1 MWFNLNKEDKQ
12 NYKLLITNFASLSEA
27 FSQKKE
33 DEESEDF
40 VAPIINSK
48 FQETVF
54 QKSFNAFGEDISN
67 TSFDASIILDEK
79 NKYLVGIKSF
89 GISSGD
95 QKIAQ
100 FKSDSQSKG
109 WIDKFNIIRDNSQ
122 NVKTKEEND
131 NINNNYYYELAKE
144 ISLLRNKRIASSKE
158 QLKGFVYDDV
168 TVKSVYHVLMP
179 SKKGENPK
187 IYVGE
192 IDYLPIDIENIEIE
206 GATSL
211 KTPTNF
217 KFNDGKHFYKYTSA
231 DSQLYMNFKNKD
243 IVLEEWELEYVK
255 DPFYIFENLHLLSR
269 KSEENK
275 ILQTVSWMIANKD
288 GKVEE
293 SSGFNAFDGSSKI
306 GKSSRE
312 KRIKKIERYLRDNF
326 RIEDINFIIDM
337 LKKILI
343 ENTKTAEKKQLRS
356 KLINFIENL
365 NDDYLAN
372 EIKKMVYRPVGE
384 VYIPIPDSKN
394 FHKNFPDFFAKDAG
408 KLEEGK
414 SSLILPKED
423 RTFKLKFISSGNVID
438 AYINQD
444 SGKAIQS
451 IDRQDILGEWLLR
464 GVFQLKERELL
475 TAERLAELHINAIRF
490 TKYKNIEEIGI
501 EFIWIDENNPPEDAI
516 GWVAKNKILD
526 INEISANKKSNNN
539 KHLKIAENTDD
550 SDYFC

>member
-1 MWFNLNKEDKQ
+1 
-12 NYKLLITNFASLSEA
+12 
-27 FSQKKE
+27 
-33 DEESEDF
+33 
-40 VAPIINSK
+40 
-48 FQETVF
+48 
-54 QKSFNAFGEDISN
+54 
-67 TSFDASIILDEK
+67 
-79 NKYLVGIKSF
+79 
-89 GISSGD
+89 
-95 QKIAQ
+95 
-100 FKSDSQSKG
+100 
-109 WIDKFNIIRDNSQ
+109 
-122 NVKTKEEND
+122 
-131 NINNNYYYELAKE
+131 
-144 ISLLRNKRIASSKE
+144 
-158 QLKGFVYDDV
+158 
-168 TVKSVYHVLMP
+168 
-179 SKKGENPK
+179 
-187 IYVGE
+187 
-192 IDYLPIDIENIEIE
+192 
-206 GATSL
+206 
-211 KTPTNF
+211 
-217 KFNDGKHFYKYTSA
+217 
-231 DSQLYMNFKNKD
+231 
-243 IVLEEWELEYVK
+243 
-255 DPFYIFENLHLLSR
+255 
-269 KSEENK
+269 
-275 ILQTVSWMIANKD
+275 
-288 GKVEE
+288 
-293 SSGFNAFDGSSKI
+293 
-306 GKSSRE
+306 
-312 KRIKKIERYLRDNF
+312 
-326 RIEDINFIIDM
+326 M

-526 INEISANKKSNNN
+526 IKEISANKKSNNN

>member
-100 FKSDSQSKG
+100 FKSDSQSRG
-109 WIDKFNIIRDNSQ
+109 WIDKFNTIRDNSQ
-122 NVKTKEEND
+122 NAKTKEEND
-131 NINNNYYYELAKE
+131 SINKNYYYELAKE

-168 TVKSVYHVLMP
+168 SVKSVYHVLMP

-243 IVLEEWELEYVK
+243 IILEEWELEYVK
-255 DPFYIFENLHLLSR
+255 DPFYIFENLHLLSK

-312 KRIKKIERYLRDNF
+312 KRIKKVEKYLSDNF
-326 RIEDINFIIDM
+326 CVEDRNIIIDL

-343 ENTKTAEKKQLRS
+343 ENTKTAEKKLLRS
-356 KLINFIENL
+356 KLINFIGNL
-365 NDDYLAN
+365 NDDYLTN
-372 EIKKMVYRPVGE
+372 EIEKMVYRPVGE
-384 VYIPIPDSKN
+384 VYIPIPDSKK

-414 SSLILPKED
+414 SSLALPKEN

-444 SGKAIQS
+444 AGKAIQS

-464 GVFQLKERELL
+464 GVFQLEERELL
-475 TAERLAELHINAIRF
+475 TSERLAELHINAIRF
-490 TKYKNIEEIGI
+490 IKYVDAEEIGI
-501 EFIWIDENNPPEDAI
+501 EFIWIDENNPPEDSI
-516 GWVAKNKILD
+516 GWVAKNKISNLEK
-526 INEISANKKSNNN
+526 IKTNRRLNKNISRKVA
-539 KHLKIAENTDD
+539 APRED
-550 SDYFC
+550 SDYSY

>member
-1 MWFNLNKEDKQ
+1 MWYNLNKEDKE

-33 DEESEDF
+33 DENNEDF

-54 QKSFNAFGEDISN
+54 QKSFNAFGEDIAN
-67 TSFDASIILDEK
+67 TSFDASVILDEK

-109 WIDKFNIIRDNSQ
+109 WIDKFNIIKENSR
-122 NVKTKEEND
+122 NVNTKEEND
-131 NINNNYYYELAKE
+131 KLNEKYYYELAKE

-179 SKKGENPK
+179 SKKGDSPK

-192 IDYLPIDIENIEIE
+192 IDYLPIDIENIKIE

-243 IVLEEWELEYVK
+243 IVLEEWKLEYVK
-255 DPFYIFENLHLLSR
+255 DPFYIFENLHLLS
-269 KSEENK
+269 KKAEGNP
-275 ILQTVSWMIANKD
+275 ILQTVSWMITNKE

-306 GKSSRE
+306 GKEARR
-312 KRIKKIERYLRDNF
+312 KRIEKIKEYLKNRNSKEGNDYI
-326 RIEDINFIIDM
+326 IEI
-337 LKKILI
+337 LEKILMGNI
-343 ENTKTAEKKQLRS
+343 KTDEKKLLRT
-356 KLINFIENL
+356 KLIDFIRSL
-365 NDDYLAN
+365 NDEYLKN
-372 EIKKMVYRPVGE
+372 EIEKMVYRPVGE

-394 FHKNFPDFFAKDAG
+394 FHKNYPDFFAKDAG
-408 KLEEGK
+408 KLKEGK
-414 SSLILPKED
+414 SSLALSKEE
-423 RTFKLKFISSGNVID
+423 RTFKLKFLSSGNIID

-464 GVFQLKERELL
+464 GVFQLEERELL
-475 TAERLAELHINAIRF
+475 TAEKLEELQINAIRF
-490 TKYKNIEEIGI
+490 IKYKNSEEIGI
-501 EFIWIDENNPPEDAI
+501 EFIWIDKDNPPKDAI
-516 GWVAKNKILD
+516 GWVSKNKI
-526 INEISANKKSNNN
+526 INMKATPLNYSTETPP
-539 KHLKIAENTDD
+539 LKIAAPD
-550 SDYFC
+550 STYDNLD

>member
-1 MWFNLNKEDKQ
+1 MWFNLNNEDKQ

-33 DEESEDF
+33 YEESEDF

-67 TSFDASIILDEK
+67 TSYDASIILDEK

-100 FKSDSQSKG
+100 FKSDSQSRG
-109 WIDKFNIIRDNSQ
+109 WIDKFNTIRDNSQ
-122 NVKTKEEND
+122 NAKTKEEND
-131 NINNNYYYELAKE
+131 SINNNYYYELAKE

-158 QLKGFVYDDV
+158 QLKGFIYDDV

-312 KRIKKIERYLRDNF
+312 KRIKKVEKYLKDNF
-326 RIEDINFIIDM
+326 CIEDSNFIIDI

-343 ENTKTAEKKQLRS
+343 ENNKTAEKKELRF
-356 KLINFIENL
+356 KLINYIKNL
-365 NDDYLAN
+365 NDDYLKY
-372 EIKKMVYRPVGE
+372 EIEKMVYRPVGE

-414 SSLILPKED
+414 SSLVLSKEK

-444 SGKAIQS
+444 AGKAIQS

-539 KHLKIAENTDD
+539 KHLKIAENTDE

>member
-1 MWFNLNKEDKQ
+1 MWFNLNNEDKQ

-33 DEESEDF
+33 YEESEDF

-67 TSFDASIILDEK
+67 TSYDASIILDEK

-100 FKSDSQSKG
+100 FKSDSQSRG
-109 WIDKFNIIRDNSQ
+109 WIDKFNTIRDNSQ
-122 NVKTKEEND
+122 NAKTKEEND
-131 NINNNYYYELAKE
+131 SINNNYYYELAKE

-158 QLKGFVYDDV
+158 QLKGFIYDDV

-192 IDYLPIDIENIEIE
+192 IDDLPIDIENIEIE

-312 KRIKKIERYLRDNF
+312 KRIKKVEKYLKDNF
-326 RIEDINFIIDM
+326 CIEDSNFIIDI

-343 ENTKTAEKKQLRS
+343 ENNKTAEKKELRF
-356 KLINFIENL
+356 KLINYIKNL
-365 NDDYLAN
+365 NDDYLKY
-372 EIKKMVYRPVGE
+372 EIEKMVYRPVGE

-414 SSLILPKED
+414 SSLVLSKEK

-444 SGKAIQS
+444 AGKAIQS

-539 KHLKIAENTDD
+539 KHLKIAENTDE

>member
-40 VAPIINSK
+40 VTPIINSK

-100 FKSDSQSKG
+100 FKSDSQSRG

-158 QLKGFVYDDV
+158 QLKGFIYDDV

-312 KRIKKIERYLRDNF
+312 KRIKKVEKYLKDNF
-326 RIEDINFIIDM
+326 CIEDSNFIIDI

-343 ENTKTAEKKQLRS
+343 ENNKTAEKKELRF
-356 KLINFIENL
+356 KLINYIKNL
-365 NDDYLAN
+365 NDDYLKY
-372 EIKKMVYRPVGE
+372 EIEKMVYRPVGE

-414 SSLILPKED
+414 SSLVLSKEK

-444 SGKAIQS
+444 AGKAIQS

-490 TKYKNIEEIGI
+490 TKYVDTDVIGI

-526 INEISANKKSNNN
+526 IKEISANKKSNNN
-539 KHLKIAENTDD
+539 KHLKIAENTDE

>member
-1 MWFNLNKEDKQ
+1 MWFNLNNEDKQ

-33 DEESEDF
+33 YEESEDF

-67 TSFDASIILDEK
+67 TSYDASIILDEK

-100 FKSDSQSKG
+100 FKSDSQSRG
-109 WIDKFNIIRDNSQ
+109 WIDKFNTIRDNSQ
-122 NVKTKEEND
+122 NAKTKEEND
-131 NINNNYYYELAKE
+131 SINNNYYYELAKE

-158 QLKGFVYDDV
+158 QLKGFIYDDV

-312 KRIKKIERYLRDNF
+312 KRIKKVEKYLKGNF
-326 RIEDINFIIDM
+326 CIEDSNFIIDI

-343 ENTKTAEKKQLRS
+343 ENNKTAEKKELRF
-356 KLINFIENL
+356 KLINYIKNL
-365 NDDYLAN
+365 NDDYLKY
-372 EIKKMVYRPVGE
+372 EIEKMVYRPVGE

-414 SSLILPKED
+414 SSLVLSKEK

-444 SGKAIQS
+444 AGKAIQS

-490 TKYKNIEEIGI
+490 TKYVDTDVIGI

-539 KHLKIAENTDD
+539 KHLKIAENTDE

>member
-1 MWFNLNKEDKQ
+1 MWNSLNKRDKQ

-33 DEESEDF
+33 DEVSESF

-67 TSFDASIILDEK
+67 TSFDASIILDDK

-89 GISSGD
+89 GFFSGD
-95 QKIAQ
+95 QKVAQ
-100 FKSDSQSKG
+100 FKSDSQLKG
-109 WIDKFNIIRDNSQ
+109 WIDRFNKIKENSK
-122 NVKTKEEND
+122 NTKTKEEND
-131 NINNNYYYELAKE
+131 RINYKYYYELAKE
-144 ISLLRNKRIASSKE
+144 ISILRNKRIASSKE
-158 QLKGFVYDDV
+158 QLKGFIYDDV

-179 SKKGENPK
+179 SKKGDNPK

-192 IDYLPIDIENIEIE
+192 IDYLPIDIENLEIE

-217 KFNDGKHFYKYTSA
+217 KFNDGRHYYKYTSA

-243 IVLEEWELEYVK
+243 IVLEEWKLEYVK
-255 DPFYIFENLHLLSR
+255 DPFYIFENLHLLS
-269 KSEENK
+269 KKTEGNN
-275 ILQTVSWMIANKD
+275 ILQTVSWMITNKD

-306 GKSSRE
+306 GKKTRE
-312 KRIKKIERYLRDNF
+312 KRIKKIEAYLSNSYNG
-326 RIEDINFIIDM
+326 EDSRFIIEA

-343 ENTKTAEKKQLRS
+343 ANTKITDKKQLRS
-356 KLINFIENL
+356 KLLNFVKSL
-365 NDDYLAN
+365 NDDYLKN
-372 EIKKMVYRPVGE
+372 EIEKMVYRPVGE

-394 FHKNFPDFFAKDAG
+394 FHRNFPDFFAKNAG

-526 INEISANKKSNNN
+526 IKEISANKKSNNN

>member
-1 MWFNLNKEDKQ
+1 MWFNLNNEDKQ

-33 DEESEDF
+33 YEESEDF

-67 TSFDASIILDEK
+67 TSYDASIILDEK

-100 FKSDSQSKG
+100 FKSDSQSRG
-109 WIDKFNIIRDNSQ
+109 WIDKFNTIRDNSQ
-122 NVKTKEEND
+122 NAKTKEEND
-131 NINNNYYYELAKE
+131 SINNNYYYELAKE

-158 QLKGFVYDDV
+158 QLKGFIYDDV

-179 SKKGENPK
+179 SKKGEKPK

-312 KRIKKIERYLRDNF
+312 KRIKKVEKYLKDNF
-326 RIEDINFIIDM
+326 CIEDSNFIIDI

-343 ENTKTAEKKQLRS
+343 ENNKTAEKKELRF
-356 KLINFIENL
+356 KLINYIKNL
-365 NDDYLAN
+365 NDDYLKY
-372 EIKKMVYRPVGE
+372 EIEKMVYRPVGE

-414 SSLILPKED
+414 SSLVLSKEK

-444 SGKAIQS
+444 AGKAIQS

-490 TKYKNIEEIGI
+490 TKYVDTDVIGI

-539 KHLKIAENTDD
+539 KHLKIAENTDE

>member
-100 FKSDSQSKG
+100 FKSDSQSRG
-109 WIDKFNIIRDNSQ
+109 WIDKFNTIRDNSQ
-122 NVKTKEEND
+122 NAKTKEEND

-168 TVKSVYHVLMP
+168 TVKSIYHVLMP

-526 INEISANKKSNNN
+526 IKEISANKKSNNN

>member
-1 MWFNLNKEDKQ
+1 MWNSLNKRDKQ

-33 DEESEDF
+33 DEVSESF

-67 TSFDASIILDEK
+67 TSFDASIILDDK

-89 GISSGD
+89 GFFSGD
-95 QKIAQ
+95 QKVAQ
-100 FKSDSQSKG
+100 FKSDSQLKG
-109 WIDKFNIIRDNSQ
+109 WIDRFNKIKENSK
-122 NVKTKEEND
+122 NTKTKEEND
-131 NINNNYYYELAKE
+131 RINYKYYYELAKE
-144 ISLLRNKRIASSKE
+144 ISILRNKRIASSKE
-158 QLKGFVYDDV
+158 QLKGFIYDDV

-179 SKKGENPK
+179 SKKGDNPK

-192 IDYLPIDIENIEIE
+192 IDYLPIDIENLEIE

-217 KFNDGKHFYKYTSA
+217 KFNDGRHYYKYTSA

-255 DPFYIFENLHLLSR
+255 DPFYIFENLHLLS
-269 KSEENK
+269 KKTEGNN
-275 ILQTVSWMIANKD
+275 ILQTVSWMITNKD

-293 SSGFNAFDGSSKI
+293 SSGFNAFDGASKMEKKI
-306 GKSSRE
+306 RE
-312 KRIKKIERYLRDNF
+312 KRIKKIEAYLSNSYNG
-326 RIEDINFIIDM
+326 EDSRFIIEA

-343 ENTKTAEKKQLRS
+343 ANTKKTDKKQLRS

-365 NDDYLAN
+365 NDDYLTN
-372 EIKKMVYRPVGE
+372 EIEKMVYRPVGE

-394 FHKNFPDFFAKDAG
+394 FHKNFPNFFAKDAG
-408 KLEEGK
+408 KLVEGK

-501 EFIWIDENNPPEDAI
+501 EFIWIDENNPPKDAI

-526 INEISANKKSNNN
+526 IKEIATNKKSNNN

>member
-1 MWFNLNKEDKQ
+1 MK
-12 NYKLLITNFASLSEA
+12 
-27 FSQKKE
+27 
-33 DEESEDF
+33 
-40 VAPIINSK
+40 
-48 FQETVF
+48 
-54 QKSFNAFGEDISN
+54 
-67 TSFDASIILDEK
+67 K

-100 FKSDSQSKG
+100 FKSDSQSRG
-109 WIDKFNIIRDNSQ
+109 WIDKFNTIRDNSQ

-217 KFNDGKHFYKYTSA
+217 KFNDGKHYYKYTSA

-269 KSEENK
+269 NSEKNK

-293 SSGFNAFDGSSKI
+293 SSGFNAFDGASKI
-306 GKSSRE
+306 GKNSRE
-312 KRIKKIERYLRDNF
+312 KRIKKLEQYLKENF
-326 RIEDINFIIDM
+326 TIEDTNFIISI
-337 LKKILI
+337 LKGILI
-343 ENTKTAEKKQLRS
+343 EKNTTAEKKLLRF
-356 KLINFIENL
+356 KLIDYIKNL
-365 NDDYLAN
+365 NDDYLIN
-372 EIKKMVYRPVGE
+372 EIEKMVYRPVGE
-384 VYIPIPDSKN
+384 VYIPIPDSKK

-408 KLEEGK
+408 KLEEDK
-414 SSLILPKED
+414 SSLALSKEN
-423 RTFKLKFISSGNVID
+423 RTFKLKFISSGNVIE

-444 SGKAIQS
+444 AGKAIQS

-464 GVFQLKERELL
+464 GVFQLEERELL
-475 TAERLAELHINAIRF
+475 TSERLAELHINAIRF
-490 TKYKNIEEIGI
+490 TKYVDTDEIGI
-501 EFIWIDENNPPEDAI
+501 EFIWIDENNPPEDSI
-516 GWVAKNKILD
+516 GWVAKNKISNIEKIKTNRRL
-526 INEISANKKSNNN
+526 NKNISRKVA
-539 KHLKIAENTDD
+539 APRED
-550 SDYFC
+550 SEYYY

>member
-40 VAPIINSK
+40 VTPIINSK

-356 KLINFIENL
+356 KLINFIENI

-372 EIKKMVYRPVGE
+372 EIKKKVYRPVGE

-526 INEISANKKSNNN
+526 IKEISANKKSNNN

>member
-1 MWFNLNKEDKQ
+1 MWNSLNKRDKQ

-33 DEESEDF
+33 DEVSESF

-54 QKSFNAFGEDISN
+54 QRSFNAFGEDISN
-67 TSFDASIILDEK
+67 TSFDASIILDDK

-89 GISSGD
+89 GFFSGD
-95 QKIAQ
+95 QKVAQ
-100 FKSDSQSKG
+100 FKSDSQLKG
-109 WIDKFNIIRDNSQ
+109 WIDRFNKIKENSK
-122 NVKTKEEND
+122 NTKTKEEND
-131 NINNNYYYELAKE
+131 RINYKYYYELAKE
-144 ISLLRNKRIASSKE
+144 ISILRNKRIASSKE
-158 QLKGFVYDDV
+158 QLKGFIYDDI

-179 SKKGENPK
+179 SKKGDNPK

-192 IDYLPIDIENIEIE
+192 IDYLPIDIENLEIE

-211 KTPTNF
+211 NTPTNF
-217 KFNDGKHFYKYTSA
+217 KFNDGRHYYKYTSA

-255 DPFYIFENLHLLSR
+255 DPFYIFENLHLLS
-269 KSEENK
+269 KKTEGNN
-275 ILQTVSWMIANKD
+275 ILQTVSWMITNKD
-288 GKVEE
+288 GKVNE
-293 SSGFNAFDGSSKI
+293 SSGFNTFDGSSKM
-306 GKSSRE
+306 GKEIRK
-312 KRIKKIERYLRDNF
+312 KRIKKIEEYLSNSYNG
-326 RIEDINFIIDM
+326 EDSRFIIEA

-343 ENTKTAEKKQLRS
+343 EKTKTAEKKQLRF

-384 VYIPIPDSKN
+384 VYIPIPNSKN

-408 KLEEGK
+408 KLKEGK

-423 RTFKLKFISSGNVID
+423 RRFKLKFISSGNVID

-475 TAERLAELHINAIRF
+475 TAERLTELHINAIRF

-516 GWVAKNKILD
+516 GWVAKNKILG
-526 INEISANKKSNNN
+526 IKEIATNKKSNNN

>member
-1 MWFNLNKEDKQ
+1 MWFNLNNEDKQ

-33 DEESEDF
+33 YEESEDF

-67 TSFDASIILDEK
+67 TSYDASIILDEK

-100 FKSDSQSKG
+100 FKSDSQSRG
-109 WIDKFNIIRDNSQ
+109 WIDKFNTIRDNSQ
-122 NVKTKEEND
+122 NAKIKEEND
-131 NINNNYYYELAKE
+131 SINNNYYYELAKE

-158 QLKGFVYDDV
+158 QLKGFIYDDV

-312 KRIKKIERYLRDNF
+312 KRIKKVEKYLKDNF
-326 RIEDINFIIDM
+326 CIEDSNFIIDI

-343 ENTKTAEKKQLRS
+343 ENNKTAEKKELRF
-356 KLINFIENL
+356 KLINYIKNL
-365 NDDYLAN
+365 NDDYLKY
-372 EIKKMVYRPVGE
+372 EIEKMVYRPVGE

-414 SSLILPKED
+414 SSLVLSKEK

-444 SGKAIQS
+444 AGKAIQS

-490 TKYKNIEEIGI
+490 TKYVDTDVIGI

-539 KHLKIAENTDD
+539 KHLKIAENTDE

>member
-1 MWFNLNKEDKQ
+1 MWFNLNNEDKQ

-33 DEESEDF
+33 YEESEDF

-67 TSFDASIILDEK
+67 TSYDASIILDEK

-100 FKSDSQSKG
+100 FKSDSQSRG
-109 WIDKFNIIRDNSQ
+109 WIDKFNTIRDNSQ
-122 NVKTKEEND
+122 NAKTKEEND
-131 NINNNYYYELAKE
+131 SINNNYYYELAKE

-158 QLKGFVYDDV
+158 QLKGFIYDDV

-312 KRIKKIERYLRDNF
+312 KRIKKVEKYLKDNF
-326 RIEDINFIIDM
+326 CIEDSNFIIDI

-343 ENTKTAEKKQLRS
+343 ENNKTAEKKELRF
-356 KLINFIENL
+356 KLINYIKNL
-365 NDDYLAN
+365 NDDYLKY
-372 EIKKMVYRPVGE
+372 EIEKMVYRPVGE

-414 SSLILPKED
+414 SSLVLSKEK

-444 SGKAIQS
+444 AGKAIQS

-490 TKYKNIEEIGI
+490 TKYVDTDVIGI

-539 KHLKIAENTDD
+539 KHLKIAENTDE